1 MGYAEKQLVPGEQ
14 IIYRARYHWVFY
26 RRAIGLLILS
36 IGVALLDA
44 FVLAKNPSTEAYAG
58 IAAWVAGG
66 LLALSLLVFLGL
78 LIRARA
84 DEFVVTDRRVIHK
97 MGVFAHETRQCPLSK
112 VQDIT
117 VDQSVW
123 SRLLGYGDVFIE
135 TASEAGQMR
144 FPSIEKPELLR
155 TAIWTHVGPGGI
167 AAAPEAGGPAAS
179 AGAARAMPSPSERM
193 SRLEELKSKG
203 LITPEEFEEK
213 RRQIVKEL

>member
-1 MGYAEKQLVPGEQ
+1 MGYAEKQLVPGEV
-14 IIYRARYHWVFY
+14 IIYRAKYHWVFY
-26 RRAIGLLILS
+26 RRAIALLVLAVA
-36 IGVALLDA
+36 VALLDL
-44 FVLAKNPSTEAYAG
+44 FVLAKSPSMQAYTGA
-58 IAAWVAGG
+58 AAWVAGG
-66 LLALSLLVFLGL
+66 LLVLSLLLFLGL

-155 TAIWTHVGPGGI
+155 TAIWTHVGPGGL
-167 AAAPEAGGPAAS
+167 AAAPGAPAA
-179 AGAARAMPSPSERM
+179 AGAPGKGAPSPSERM